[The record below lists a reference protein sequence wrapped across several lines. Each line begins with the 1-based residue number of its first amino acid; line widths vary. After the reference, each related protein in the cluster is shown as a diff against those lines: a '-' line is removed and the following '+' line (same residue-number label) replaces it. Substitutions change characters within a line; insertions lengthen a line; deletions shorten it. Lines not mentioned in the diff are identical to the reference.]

1 MAPVCLQTGKSR
13 PEVTESDHLNCGHH
27 PLYGEGSAFP
37 GIRHATPILLQA
49 ESWPNHSSSQAQ
61 SSHQFPGA
69 TRWPKDQGCCRKPTP
84 RSSFQG
90 SSSRAVRQVS
100 LLRYSRPARR
110 WGPGTGPLHPRLQ
123 TRAPRR
129 ASGSTPP
136 RPLEDAVQGPGCSAA
151 SARRCHP
158 PPRLCR
164 PPQPQPRPG
173 GGVRRLGGT
182 GGRAGTQA
190 PSCTRAGQRRGRGP
204 SGRTKREIRRC
215 HCPRRW
221 RVTPGRLFRPGA
233 PRSTPHSTSGAPRRS
248 NSCSRPPAACSSH
261 IHRRPRSQKPGE
273 LLLRAVHSG

>member
-1 MAPVCLQTGKSR
+1 MCHSHPSPGGVRAKLFLQ
-13 PEVTESDHLNCGHH
+13 
-27 PLYGEGSAFP
+27 P
-37 GIRHATPILLQA
+37 GQEQP
-49 ESWPNHSSSQAQ
+49 S
-61 SSHQFPGA
+61 GA
-69 TRWPKDQGCCRKPTP
+69 TRWPKDQGCCRNPIP

-110 WGPGTGPLHPRLQ
+110 WGPGTGPLHPRLR
-123 TRAPRR
+123 TRAPRL

-136 RPLEDAVQGPGCSAA
+136 RPLEGAVQGPGCSAA

-158 PPRLCR
+158 PASLCR

-182 GGRAGTQA
+182 DGRAGTQA

-204 SGRTKREIRRC
+204 SGRTKRETRRC

-221 RVTPGRLFRPGA
+221 RVTPGRMFHPGA
-233 PRSTPHSTSGAPRRS
+233 PRSTPLSTSGAPRRS

-261 IHRRPRSQKPGE
+261 THRRPRSQKPGE
-273 LLLRAVHSG
+273 PLLRAVHSGWAALSGLHTHPRPRWPPVGFSFSEQGWPR